1 MLDLVIH
8 PFALGLYLGIAFCVY
23 IFLSEIARRRHLKV
37 KIRELEA
44 SNENLKSSLHTHM
57 SISEKGNRSREEEVE
72 DLKKQNENL
81 RITIATLQNKPG
93 AAELKMLYTFD
104 RAIAMMNQRTPGFS
118 AVWEGVLLEA
128 QREVEE
134 STSGIR
140 GLLRKVFKPSVL
152 LSSAPVPGEKEIR
165 MVDENRD
172 KME

>member
-72 DLKKQNENL
+72 DLKKQ
-81 RITIATLQNKPG
+81 
-93 AAELKMLYTFD
+93 
-104 RAIAMMNQRTPGFS
+104 S
-118 AVWEGVLLEA
+118 
-128 QREVEE
+128 
-134 STSGIR
+134 
-140 GLLRKVFKPSVL
+140 
-152 LSSAPVPGEKEIR
+152 
-165 MVDENRD
+165 
-172 KME
+172 